1 MRAILTAFALLSTLN
16 VLAQIG
22 IVEGKVTDANTNEP
36 IPFANVVLQGTTIG
50 GATDLDGNYKISG
63 IKPDLYNVEVS
74 FLGYKTQVEY
84 EVQVFNNKPA
94 LVNFKMEEDSKT
106 LDAVVVKANPFEK
119 KEESPVSLRTI
130 GVNEIERNPGG
141 NRDISKA
148 LQSLPGVAS
157 SVAFR
162 NDIIIRGGAPNEN
175 RFYLDGVE
183 VPNINHF
190 ATQGASGGPV
200 GLINVNFIRE
210 VEFFSGAFPANRG
223 NALSSVLNF
232 QMKDPRQ
239 DRIGGNFT
247 LGAND
252 AGITI
257 EGPIA
262 KGHSFMFSYRRSYLQ
277 FLFRV
282 LGLPFLPTYDDFQLK
297 YKARINDKNEIIVV
311 GLGAI
316 DQFRLNTDDDL
327 DEDQQRIV
335 DVLPVNEQWNY
346 TLGVNWKNYREKGYS
361 MLVVSR
367 NMLNN
372 TAFKYADN
380 IEADTNLILDYKSQ
394 EIENKLRF
402 ENNWRDKGW
411 KINYGV
417 QYEFARYNNSTFNK
431 VNLPNGQLAEINYS
445 SAIDIHKWGA
455 FGQVSRSFVN
465 GRLLLSLGAR
475 VDGNSYSTQMAKT
488 YETFSPRFSASYA
501 FNDNFNLNFN
511 VGRYFQLPPYTSL
524 GFRDNNGVLVNRENG
539 LKYIA
544 SNHGVF
550 GVEYIN
556 QIGLKVSVEGFFKY
570 WQDYPF
576 ILRDSI
582 SLANLGADFGVI
594 GNTEVTSESDGRA
607 YGLELLVQQKLYKGF
622 YGILAY
628 TWVRSEFQDRNG
640 KFVPSAWDA
649 QHLISLTGGKK
660 FKRNW
665 EVGLRWRFTG
675 GSPYTPADAETSS
688 LVPVWDLNRRAVSDF
703 DRLNTER
710 LKPAHFL
717 DIRVD
722 KKWFFK
728 KWALNIYVDVQNVYA
743 FQAQQP
749 PELVQRTDANG
760 NPLLNPIV
768 NPGQPRRYL
777 LDEVENTTGTVIP
790 SFGIVV
796 EL

>member
-1 MRAILTAFALLSTLN
+1 MRFLFSFIFILSTLSSF
-16 VLAQIG
+16 AQTGVING
-22 IVEGKVTDANTNEP
+22 RISDATSNEAV
-36 IPFANVVLQGTTIG
+36 PFANIVIQGSTIG
-50 GATDLDGNYKISG
+50 ASSNLDGFYE
-63 IKPDLYNVEVS
+63 IKNITPGLYNVQVS
-74 FLGYKTQVEY
+74 FLGYKSKIEY

-94 LVNFKMEEDSKT
+94 RVDFKLEEDSKT

-162 NDIIIRGGAPNEN
+162 NDLIIRGGAPNEN
-175 RFYLDGVE
+175 RFYLDGIE
-183 VPNINHF
+183 IPNINHF
-190 ATQGASGGPV
+190 ATQGSSGGPN

-210 VEFFSGAFPANRG
+210 VEFYSGAFPANRG
-223 NALSSVLNF
+223 NTLSSVLNF
-232 QMKDPRQ
+232 KMKDPRQ

-247 LGAND
+247 LGSSD
-252 AGITI
+252 AGLTI

-277 FLFRV
+277 FLFK
-282 LGLPFLPTYDDFQLK
+282 LIGLPFLPTYDDFQLK
-297 YKARINDKNEIIVV
+297 YKAKINDKNELTVI

-316 DQFRLNTDDDL
+316 DQFKLNLDEGL
-327 DEDQQRIV
+327 DEDQKRLVEI
-335 DVLPVNEQWNY
+335 LPVNNQWNY
-346 TLGVNWKNYREKGYS
+346 ALGVNWKNYREKGYS
-361 MLVVSR
+361 ELVVSR

-372 TAFKYADN
+372 EAFKYADN
-380 IEADTNLILDYKSQ
+380 IEVDTNLILNYKSQ

-417 QYEFARYNNSTFNK
+417 LYEFARYNNSTFTK
-431 VNLPNGQLAEINYS
+431 LALPDGSIGTVDFS

-455 FGQVSRSFVN
+455 FGQVSHTFVE

-475 VDGNSYSTQMAKT
+475 VDGNSYSKQMAKT
-488 YETFSPRFSASYA
+488 YETFSPRFSISYA
-501 FNDNFNLNFN
+501 INDQFNLNAN
-511 VGRYFQLPPYTSL
+511 VGRYFQLPPYTTL
-524 GFRDNNGVLVNRENG
+524 GFRNNSGTLVNKENDI
-539 LKYIA
+539 KYIA
-544 SNHGVF
+544 SNHAVLGGEF
-550 GVEYIN
+550 ITKT
-556 QIGLKVSVEGFFKY
+556 GLKVSVEGFFKY
-570 WQDYPF
+570 WENYPF
-576 ILRDSI
+576 LVRDSI

-594 GNTEVTSESDGRA
+594 GNEEVKSDNEGRA
-607 YGLELLVQQKLYKGF
+607 YGVEFLVQQKLWKGF

-628 TWVRSEFQDRNG
+628 TWVRSEFQDYKG
-640 KFVPSAWDA
+640 DFIPSSWDA

-675 GSPYTPADAETSS
+675 GSPYTPADEETSAII
-688 LVPVWDLNRRAVSDF
+688 PVWDLNRGAIRDYSQ
-703 DRLNTER
+703 LNGER

-717 DIRVD
+717 DLRVD

-728 KWALNIYVDVQNVYA
+728 KWALNIYLDVQNVYA
-743 FQAQQP
+743 FKAQQAP
-749 PELVQRTDANG
+749 DYILRKDADG
-760 NPLLNPIV
+760 NALIDPSNPSKY
-768 NPGQPRRYL
+768 Q
-777 LDEVENTTGTVIP
+777 LDKIQSTTGTVLP
-790 SFGIVV
+790 SFGIII
-796 EL
+796 EI

>member
-1 MRAILTAFALLSTLN
+1 MKTLLVALLSLIGISA
-16 VLAQIG
+16 LAQTG
-22 IVEGKVTDANTNEP
+22 IVQGRISDANTNEP
-36 IPFANVVLQGTTIG
+36 VPFANVILQGTTT
-50 GATDLDGNYKISG
+50 GASSDIDGNYEIRNITPG
-63 IKPDLYNVEVS
+63 LYNVEVS
-74 FLGYKTQVEY
+74 FLGYKSKVEY

-94 LVNFKMEEDSKT
+94 LVNFVLEEDSKT
-106 LDAVVVKANPFEK
+106 LDAVVVTANPFEK

-175 RFYLDGVE
+175 RFYLDGIE

-223 NALSSVLNF
+223 NSLSSVLNF
-232 QMKDPRQ
+232 KMKDPRQ

-252 AGITI
+252 AGLTI

-277 FLFRV
+277 LLFKL

-316 DQFRLNTDDDL
+316 DQFKLNLDDNL
-327 DEDQQRIV
+327 DEEQQRIV
-335 DVLPVNEQWNY
+335 DVLPVNNQWNY

-361 MLVVSR
+361 ELVVSR
-367 NMLNN
+367 NMLSNN
-372 TAFKYADN
+372 AYKYADN

-417 QYEFARYNNSTFNK
+417 LYEFARYNNKTFNRI
-431 VNLPNGQLAEINYS
+431 NLPNGQLFDINYS
-445 SAIDIHKWGA
+445 SSIDIHKWGA
-455 FGQVSRSFVN
+455 FGQVSRSFVQ

-488 YETFSPRFSASYA
+488 YETFSPRLSVSYA
-501 FNDNFNLNFN
+501 FNENFNLNAN
-511 VGRYFQLPPYTSL
+511 VGRYFQLPPYTSI
-524 GFRDNNGVLVNRENG
+524 GFRDNSGVLVNKENG

-544 SNHGVF
+544 SNHGVL

-576 ILRDSI
+576 LLRDSI
-582 SLANLGADFGVI
+582 TLANLGADFGVI

-607 YGLELLVQQKLYKGF
+607 YGLELLVQQKLWKGF

-640 KFVPSAWDA
+640 DFVPSAWDA

-665 EVGLRWRFTG
+665 EVGARWRFSG
-675 GSPYTPADAETSS
+675 GSPYTPADVETSA
-688 LVPVWDLNRRAVSDF
+688 LIPVWNVNRSGIPDYSE
-703 DRLNTER
+703 LNTQR

-728 KWALNIYVDVQNVYA
+728 KWALNIYIDVQNVYA
-743 FQAQQP
+743 FKAQQP
-749 PELVQRTDANG
+749 PQLIQQTDMNG
-760 NPLLNPIV
+760 NALIDPNDSS
-768 NPGQPRRYL
+768 RYL
-777 LDEVENTTGTVIP
+777 LEQVENTTGTVIP
-790 SFGIVV
+790 SFGIIV

>member
-1 MRAILTAFALLSTLN
+1 MRTVLLFFALLLSTT
-16 VLAQIG
+16 VWAQTG
-22 IVEGKVTDANTNEP
+22 IVQGRISDANTNEP
-36 IPFANVVLQGTTIG
+36 IPFANVILQGTTT
-50 GATDLDGNYKISG
+50 GASSDLDGNYEIRNITPG
-63 IKPDLYNVEVS
+63 LYNVEVS
-74 FLGYKTQVEY
+74 FLGYKSKVEY

-94 LVNFKMEEDSKT
+94 LVNFSLEEDSKT

-175 RFYLDGVE
+175 RFYLDGIE

-223 NALSSVLNF
+223 NSLSSVLNF
-232 QMKDPRQ
+232 KMKDPRQ

-277 FLFRV
+277 LLFSL

-316 DQFRLNTDDDL
+316 DQFKLNLSDDL
-327 DEDQQRIV
+327 DEEQKRIV
-335 DVLPVNEQWNY
+335 DVLPVNNQWNY

-361 MLVVSR
+361 ELVVSR

-372 TAFKYADN
+372 NAFKYADN

-394 EIENKLRF
+394 EIENKVRF

-417 QYEFARYNNSTFNK
+417 LYEFAHYNNSTFNR
-431 VNLPNGQLAEINYS
+431 VNLANGQLFDINYS
-445 SAIDIHKWGA
+445 SELDIHKWGV
-455 FGQVSRSFVN
+455 FGQVSRSFVQ

-475 VDGNSYSTQMAKT
+475 VDGNSYSKQMAKT
-488 YETFSPRFSASYA
+488 YETFSPRFSLSYA
-501 FNDNFNLNFN
+501 FNDNFNLNAN

-524 GFRDNNGVLVNRENG
+524 GFRDNNGVLVNRDNG

-544 SNHGVF
+544 SNHAVL

-594 GNTEVTSESDGRA
+594 GNTEVTSENDGRA
-607 YGLELLVQQKLYKGF
+607 YGLELLVQQKLWKGF

-640 KFVPSAWDA
+640 TFVPSAWDA

-665 EVGLRWRFTG
+665 EVGARWRFTG
-675 GSPYTPADAETSS
+675 GSPYTPADVETSA
-688 LVPVWDLNRRAVSDF
+688 LIPVWNVNRSGIADF
-703 DRLNTER
+703 TQLNTQR

-728 KWALNIYVDVQNVYA
+728 KWALNVYIDIQNVYA
-743 FQAQQP
+743 FKAQQP
-749 PELVQRTDANG
+749 PQLIQQTDMNG
-760 NPLLNPIV
+760 NALIDPNDSS
-768 NPGQPRRYL
+768 RYL
-777 LDEVENTTGTVIP
+777 LQQVENTTGTVIP
-790 SFGIVV
+790 SFGIII